1 MTDYKRISERN
12 YYLRVISELNKRIA
26 LYEGPKSIPI
36 VPYHYHC
43 YVVLRKGNEF
53 KIKVLKWKPHYRVG
67 YINSYGWIVMM
78 ILEQQALFTYDYV
91 YSHNSH
97 SFSAEKKTD

>member
-12 YYLRVISELNKRIA
+12 YYMTIIRELNKRIA

-36 VPYHYHC
+36 LPYHYHC
-43 YVVLRKGNEF
+43 FVVLRKQNEF

-67 YINSYGWIVMM
+67 DINSYG
-78 ILEQQALFTYDYV
+78 
-91 YSHNSH
+91 
-97 SFSAEKKTD
+97 

>member
-1 MTDYKRISERN
+1 MDYRRISERD
-12 YYLRVISELNKRIA
+12 YYLNIIRELNKRIA
-26 LYEGPKSIPI
+26 QYEPPKKYLSTFCYI
-36 VPYHYHC
+36 HC
-43 YVVLRKGNEF
+43 FVVLRKQNEF
-53 KIKVLKWKPHYRVG
+53 KIKVLKWKPHYNVG
-67 YINSYGWIVMM
+67 YINSYGWQVIM

>member
-26 LYEGPKSIPI
+26 LYEGPNSFPI
-36 VPYHYHC
+36 LPYSYHC
-43 YVVLRKGNEF
+43 FVVLRKQNEF

-67 YINSYGWIVMM
+67 YINSYGWIVIM

-91 YSHNSH
+91 YNFHN
-97 SFSAEKKTD
+97 DI